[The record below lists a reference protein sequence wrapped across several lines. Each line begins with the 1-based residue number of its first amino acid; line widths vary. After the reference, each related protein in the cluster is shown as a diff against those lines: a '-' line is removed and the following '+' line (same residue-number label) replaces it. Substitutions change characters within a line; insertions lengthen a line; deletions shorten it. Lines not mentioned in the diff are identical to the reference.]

1 MPGPPIVLFFLD
13 QLRAD
18 AIGAAGNAYVR
29 TPHIDALAA
38 DSVRFETCI
47 TNAPLCRPA
56 RICLLSGQPVS
67 VHRFDDNQRVPRP
80 GSLPSHVAELRDA
93 GYHTAVVGKTHLH
106 AGIGHLDQHTSILE
120 AWGYREIV
128 ELPDAQLHQLRSA
141 HSDWL
146 TATTQPG
153 DTDKH
158 VRWQD
163 FVANHRPD
171 ADPPDAAPWHLE
183 TEDQLDSFCAR
194 RAVEIVH
201 AAPDDR
207 PLYLQVCFPGPHP
220 PFDPTSEYL
229 PDPRRC
235 GLTAPITGRRSGPV
249 APMEQRYR
257 RAQRRWTADDIARSR
272 RAYFGKVALVDRGI
286 GRVLA
291 ALEQTRIAEQ
301 AWIILTADHGELL
314 GDHGFHG
321 KVLPFESSIRIP
333 LLIRPPGGTTAR
345 VDRGV
350 AELLDVVATV
360 RGVAGLDAGGWG
372 SSLTDR
378 VLGSP
383 SPAPGSVVF
392 GNLGYVG
399 LRTPELTM
407 TWDARTGHPLE
418 LFDRAVDPHQ
428 IENRVDHPRYD
439 DPMRAGWAAVER
451 ERARP
456 RDRFREVR

>member
-1 MPGPPIVLFFLD
+1 MPRAPIVLFFLD
-13 QLRAD
+13 QLRSD
-18 AIGAAGNAYVR
+18 AIGAAGNEYVR

-38 DSVRFETCI
+38 ESVRFETCI

-56 RICLLSGQPVS
+56 RISLLSGQPVS

-106 AGIGHLDQHTSILE
+106 AGVGHLDHHKPLLE
-120 AWGYREIV
+120 AWGYRDIV
-128 ELPDAQLHQLRSA
+128 ELPDAQLFHLRSA

-146 TATTQPG
+146 TATTRAG

-158 VRWQD
+158 VRWKD

-171 ADPPDAAPWHLE
+171 SDPPDVAPWHLA
-183 TEDQLDSFCAR
+183 TDDHLDSFCAR
-194 RAVEIVH
+194 RAAEVVST
-201 AAPDDR
+201 ANGDQ

-220 PFDPTSEYL
+220 PFDPTAEYL
-229 PDPRRC
+229 PDHQRLDVP
-235 GLTAPITGRRSGPV
+235 APITGPRSGPV

-257 RAQRRWTADDIARSR
+257 RAQRRWSADDITRSR

-286 GRVLA
+286 GHVLA
-291 ALEQTRIAEQ
+291 ALAETRLDEQ

-314 GDHGFHG
+314 GDHGFLG

-345 VDRGV
+345 VDRSV
-350 AELLDVVATV
+350 TELLDVVATV
-360 RGVAGLDAGGWG
+360 RSIAGVEPTSHWG
-372 SSLTDR
+372 SSLVDR
-378 VLGSP
+378 ALGRSSP
-383 SPAPGSVVF
+383 SSNSVVF

-407 TWDARTGHPLE
+407 TWDARTGDPLE
-418 LFDRAVDPHQ
+418 LFDRTVDPHQ
-428 IENRVDHPRYD
+428 FDNRVEDARYKV
-439 DPMRAGWAAVER
+439 PMKAGWSAVLR
-451 ERARP
+451 ERATR
-456 RDRFREVR
+456 